1 MKKNRY
7 WNLPGFQES
16 RNHYSQEELLEEL
29 DLLLKNSVANQLLAD
44 VPVGIMLSGGLDSS
58 LIALYA
64 SKVNKK
70 IKTYN
75 VSFPS
80 YKEFDESYYAKL
92 VSNFIQSEHTEIN
105 AEDISQEILED
116 FAFYF
121 DEPIADSSLI
131 PAQVLSKE
139 LRKFCKVAL
148 GGDGGDELFGGY
160 NHYSRLV
167 FIDNFFSIFP
177 KGLREK
183 TSRESGSLMPW
194 EKRKKLI
201 EAVGFDLKKR
211 LPNLVSY
218 FEENIQNKI
227 LKKDLSY
234 LNSPLE
240 IEISNMIVKDKDLI
254 QSLTRTDFKKL
265 FSRRYFSK
273 SR

>member
-1 MKKNRY
+1 M
-7 WNLPGFQES
+7 
-16 RNHYSQEELLEEL
+16 
-29 DLLLKNSVANQLLAD
+29 LKNSVANQLLAD

-64 SKVNKK
+64 SKVNKNK
-70 IKTYN
+70 NYN

-92 VSNFIQSEHTEIN
+92 VSKFIQSEHTEIN

-121 DEPIADSSLI
+121 DESTADSSLI

-167 FIDNFFSIFP
+167 FIDNFSQFF
-177 KGLREK
+177 
-183 TSRESGSLMPW
+183 
-194 EKRKKLI
+194 
-201 EAVGFDLKKR
+201 LK
-211 LPNLVSY
+211 V
-218 FEENIQNKI
+218 
-227 LKKDLSY
+227 
-234 LNSPLE
+234 
-240 IEISNMIVKDKDLI
+240 
-254 QSLTRTDFKKL
+254 
-265 FSRRYFSK
+265 
-273 SR
+273 